1 MGAFIGPETSF
12 EIVLSSRVYEAELGT
27 GDVLPLMCKALVSAV
42 ALRKLVE

>member
-27 GDVLPLMCKALVSAV
+27 GGRAATHV
-42 ALRKLVE
+42 